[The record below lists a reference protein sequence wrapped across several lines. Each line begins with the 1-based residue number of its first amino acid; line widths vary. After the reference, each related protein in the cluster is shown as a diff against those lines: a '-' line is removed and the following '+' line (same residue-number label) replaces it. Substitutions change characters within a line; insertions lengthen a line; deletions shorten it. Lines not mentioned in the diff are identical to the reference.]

1 MNGQREFEK
10 KLNLGIVG
18 VGGHAYRNILP
29 TMTFL
34 PVSLVAVCDIDFANA
49 KATAAQYGAKC
60 YKSTR
65 KMYANE
71 DLDAVF
77 LCTPPQFFPELTC
90 EAFDSHLN
98 V

>member
-1 MNGQREFEK
+1 
-10 KLNLGIVG
+10 
-18 VGGHAYRNILP
+18 
-29 TMTFL
+29 MTFL